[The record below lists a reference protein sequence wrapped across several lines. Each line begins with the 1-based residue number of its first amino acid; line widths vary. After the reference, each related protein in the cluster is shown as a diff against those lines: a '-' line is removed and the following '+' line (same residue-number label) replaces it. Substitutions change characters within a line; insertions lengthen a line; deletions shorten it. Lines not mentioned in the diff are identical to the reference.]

1 MLSTLWWILCCCPH
15 RDHQSDRRKSHRE
28 TQRKSQRRKDAGFKS
43 YDDTRSSSDR
53 ESEPLGRSGDRS
65 DDHGASPGSA
75 SHSRHH
81 DTRERKADNSL
92 KSFNVASTFDLGN
105 DDGDDDDGSNS
116 SELHE
121 PELNEQE
128 EAQLQE
134 LKTLAGKL
142 QGHVKKYPKS
152 GKGLFKRLQDRFIAI
167 VPMQESDSQAAGLS
181 ELVRWKAGKLCYWE
195 TAEAYAANS
204 PSKGDI
210 PLLKISKVDIRKDD
224 PSGQSV
230 FVRHRLDNQPCDFVM
245 HFATRRDAEEWS
257 YSLWVFI
264 ATMRGQSVP
273 A

>member
-15 RDHQSDRRKSHRE
+15 RDHHSDKRKSLRE
-28 TQRKSQRRKDAGFKS
+28 THRKSVRRKDAGFKS
-43 YDDTRSSSDR
+43 YDDT
-53 ESEPLGRSGDRS
+53 S
-65 DDHGASPGSA
+65 DDHGASPASA
-75 SHSRHH
+75 SHSRDH
-81 DTRERKADNSL
+81 DTRPRKSDNSL
-92 KSFNVASTFDLGN
+92 KSFNVASGFNLGIEH
-105 DDGDDDDGSNS
+105 DDEDDEGSGS
-116 SELHE
+116 SEWHE
-121 PELNEQE
+121 PELNEE
-128 EAQLQE
+128 DEAQLQE

-152 GKGLFKRLQDRFIAI
+152 GKGLFKRLQDRFVAI
-167 VPMQESDSQAAGLS
+167 VPMHEDDTQAVGLS

-195 TAEAYAANS
+195 TAEAFSANA

-230 FVRHRLDNQPCDFVM
+230 FVRHRLDNQNCDFVM